1 MPTDAP
7 ERPDALFRRGLDL
20 LRAKDMPGFIG
31 LFADDAVVE
40 FPFAPPGRPRRL
52 EGRGEVHDY
61 LIDYPDTVDVH
72 RVEVGTLHTTAD
84 PEVIV
89 AEFSAEGI
97 LVATGD
103 PYEAHYVA
111 VLTVRD
117 GRIAHYRDY
126 WNPRLALA
134 AEGGAAA

>member
-1 MPTDAP
+1 MPTHAP
-7 ERPDALFRRGLDL
+7 GRPEAVFRQGLAF

-52 EGRGEVHDY
+52 DGRGAVHDY
-61 LIDYPDTVDVH
+61 LIDYPDTFDVH
-72 RVEVGTLHTTAD
+72 RVDVDTVHRTAD

-89 AEFSAEGI
+89 AEFSAQGTV
-97 LVATGD
+97 VATGE
-103 PYEAHYVA
+103 PYESPYVA

-126 WNPRLALA
+126 WNPLLALA
-134 AEGGAAA
+134 ADGGAAA